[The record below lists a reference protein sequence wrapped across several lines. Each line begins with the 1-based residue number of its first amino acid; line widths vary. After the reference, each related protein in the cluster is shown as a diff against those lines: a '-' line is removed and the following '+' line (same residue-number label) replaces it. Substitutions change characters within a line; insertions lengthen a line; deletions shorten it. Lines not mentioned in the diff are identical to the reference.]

1 MTTTFKFTVAPAAE
15 YKGKW
20 VARMFYAPKIEGHS
34 FGTFG
39 IKTMFLG
46 LFSSKEQAQAAVDA
60 KSGRVNA
67 LDAGFEIGVLGR
79 TEPSS
84 AISRAD

>member
-15 YKGKW
+15 HKGKW
-20 VARMFYAPKIEGHS
+20 VARMFWAPKLEGHS

-39 IKTMFLG
+39 IKNELLG

-60 KSGRVNA
+60 KKAA
-67 LDAGFEIGVLGR
+67 LKAKV
-79 TEPSS
+79 
-84 AISRAD
+84 AA